1 MCPLLRQ
8 AAVIGV
14 VFVTFLIG
22 FSGERPDLLAQPVAV
37 VILMLRLQSDGAAG
51 LHGAPDQSAQGV
63 IGIAIDNPPGHVLFL
78 RKQDGS
84 LRFKTCFSCPGR
96 AKALPG
102 VLLKVKS

>member
-37 VILMLRLQSDGAAG
+37 VILMLRLQSDGAA
-51 LHGAPDQSAQGV
+51 DFM
-63 IGIAIDNPPGHVLFL
+63 VLPI
-78 RKQDGS
+78 S
-84 LRFKTCFSCPGR
+84 LPRVS
-96 AKALPG
+96 
-102 VLLKVKS
+102 